1 MKEISIWLLTG
12 NNLAIVAS
20 IGLAII
26 SSLYIIY
33 NVCSFYILR
42 ERYHGIRFTTKN
54 IAYITMFTAVS
65 VSVTV
70 VISLTIPITVFPP
83 IRIAIEGVMV
93 KIVGLIFGPIVGLI
107 VGLIT
112 EILVMLMVPS
122 FIHPAFIIVICAYGL
137 ISGIGLS
144 FKRLSEKNNWIIMI
158 LITIFLSA
166 LLLFFTVIISFYP
179 DKIPFL
185 GMHLS
190 TMSFNLIFGFGIGIT
205 LVGIWAFYI
214 TMSIRKKHAF
224 LNQILPI
231 ILVAIACEYI
241 STTIIS
247 AWGDTGFLILDK
259 SPESGGYILNVI
271 LRLIQAPL
279 KIVINTAIL
288 YFTYVAVSPLI
299 KNDR

>member
-1 MKEISIWLLTG
+1 MANISEWLLTG
-12 NNLAIVAS
+12 NNLAIATS
-20 IGLAII
+20 IALAII
-26 SSLYIIY
+26 ASIYIVY
-33 NVCSFYILR
+33 NVLSFYILK

-70 VISLTIPITVFPP
+70 VISLTIPVTVFPP

-107 VGLIT
+107 VGLVT

-144 FKRLSEKNNWIIMI
+144 FKRMSEKNNWVIMM
-158 LITIFLSA
+158 LITIFLV
-166 LLLFFTVIISFYP
+166 LLLIFFIAIITLYNKP
-179 DKIPFL
+179 IPLF
-185 GMHLS
+185 GASLS
-190 TMSFNLIFGFGIGIT
+190 TFGFNILFGLGIGIT
-205 LVGIWAFYI
+205 LVGIWAFYLYLVF
-214 TMSIRKKHAF
+214 KKKNKM

-231 ILVAIACEYI
+231 ILIAIACEYI
-241 STTIIS
+241 STTVIS
-247 AWGDTGFLILDK
+247 AWGDSGFLILDK
-259 SPESGGYILNVI
+259 SPESGGYILSVI
-271 LRLIQAPL
+271 LRLVQAPL
-279 KIVINTAIL
+279 KIVINTGIL
-288 YFTYVAVSPLI
+288 YFTFVAVSPLI